1 MYVERNA
8 HVTDNLNVG
17 VTVQM
22 LTETITV
29 CTMLSHCPY
38 NIKETW
44 VYIYVT
50 LQGRQHMCFK
60 FQSKAKSHLSWH
72 VVKWFACVLM

>member
-38 NIKETW
+38 NIKET
-44 VYIYVT
+44 
-50 LQGRQHMCFK
+50 
-60 FQSKAKSHLSWH
+60 
-72 VVKWFACVLM
+72 